1 MPLCNYNPHPVKH
14 FSLQEFRAVEMS
26 ETETLSI
33 YPYEPHEEY
42 SLRGPAST
50 ALVTPHAA
58 SHPYRRSFYSTVS
71 PHAASHPGGKA
82 EAEEKVGWTPEVVLT
97 VFTACLNLVTPTH
110 LLS

>member
-1 MPLCNYNPHPVKH
+1 
-14 FSLQEFRAVEMS
+14 MS
-26 ETETLSI
+26 ETETLSF

-50 ALVTPHAA
+50 ALMT
-58 SHPYRRSFYSTVS
+58 

-97 VFTACLNLVTPTH
+97 VFTTCLNLVTPTH

>member
-1 MPLCNYNPHPVKH
+1 
-14 FSLQEFRAVEMS
+14 MS

-33 YPYEPHEEY
+33 YPYEPHKKY

-58 SHPYRRSFYSTVS
+58 SHL
-71 PHAASHPGGKA
+71 GGKA

>member
-1 MPLCNYNPHPVKH
+1 MKH
-14 FSLQEFRAVEMS
+14 FSWQEFRAVEMS
-26 ETETLSI
+26 ETEILSI

-50 ALVTPHAA
+50 AYP
-58 SHPYRRSFYSTVS
+58 

-97 VFTACLNLVTPTH
+97 VFLPLACI
-110 LLS
+110 